1 MQHAHSAAGRLSI
14 GRGRGLSPQGRNS
27 AIRQPIRFSPR
38 VTLRLGRAAFETD
51 ATGGG
56 DRGGHL
62 LLRLRTAHEVL
73 RAAHPGAAEAFAG
86 HAGVE
91 LDSGEQ
97 SRAVRDVA
105 WRVDRGDVG
114 AVDLEVPIRV
124 APQSQ

>member
-14 GRGRGLSPQGRNS
+14 RRGRGRSPQGCNS

-38 VTLRLGRAAFETD
+38 VTLRLGRAARETD

-73 RAAHPGAAEAFAG
+73 RAAHPDAHLALESRDT
-86 HAGVE
+86 HERGVPVY
-91 LDSGEQ
+91 
-97 SRAVRDVA
+97 SRSYWPLTA
-105 WRVDRGDVG
+105 
-114 AVDLEVPIRV
+114 
-124 APQSQ
+124 